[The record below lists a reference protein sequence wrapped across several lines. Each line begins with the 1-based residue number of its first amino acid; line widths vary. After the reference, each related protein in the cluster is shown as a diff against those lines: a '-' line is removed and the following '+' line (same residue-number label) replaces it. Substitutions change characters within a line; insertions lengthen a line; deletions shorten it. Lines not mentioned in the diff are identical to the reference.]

1 MRAIQKYRVRPTLP
15 DRIAPLLEIAH
26 NLWWT
31 WNPEAIALFGR
42 IDRDLWREVHHN
54 PISLLARVDQD
65 MLNDLATHEAFLAH
79 MDRVQANLHRY
90 MKHPTW
96 YSDVRKE
103 SPENRIAYFSAEF
116 GLHESLPFY
125 AGGLGVLAGDHLKSA
140 SELGL
145 PVVGVGLLYRR
156 GYFHQRLGLDGMQS
170 ETYQEQRFSGLPLR
184 VVRGEDGSAQLIE
197 VDVADRKV
205 LARLW
210 RVQVGRV
217 PLFLLDTDISEND
230 PRDRAITE
238 RLYDADPDVR
248 IRQEIVLGVGGIRAL
263 EHCDVSP
270 TVCHLNE
277 GHSAFLSLERITS
290 MMERHGLDF
299 DEACQI
305 VTASNIFTTHT
316 PVAAGNDAFPPE
328 LALNYLRP
336 FGRKF
341 GLSEEALL
349 NLGRVGRDDPTERFS
364 MTVLA
369 LRLSSFRNAVSRL
382 HGTVARA
389 TWKDLWPDATQDEV
403 PITHVTNGVHL
414 PSWYSDET
422 ARLFD
427 RYLGPDWL
435 EKPVDQKAW
444 ERVVTIPDAELWRA
458 RERLR
463 TRLVA
468 EARRRLSAQLTRR
481 GAHSS
486 ALRDAGE
493 VLDPEVLTIG
503 FARRF
508 ATYKRATLLFQ
519 DLERFSKIVRH
530 ADRPVQFIFAGKAH
544 PEDQPGKEMIQEVI
558 RITEMPEFRRHV
570 VFLEDYDI
578 DLARRL
584 VQGVDVWLNTPQ
596 RPLEASGTSGMKVA
610 VNGGLNLSI
619 LDGWWVEAYNGEN
632 GWAIGSEEIHE
643 DERYQDKL
651 DNEALYSLLEDVVT
665 PLFYD
670 RGVDALPRGWI
681 RCVKESLRTIC
692 PQFNTNRA
700 AEEYT
705 RRFYIPSLLNWNW
718 LLKDGMKRLREIARW
733 KATVRAH
740 WDGVEILSVE
750 TDSGANLAVGDR
762 LEVRA
767 TIALATLSPEDVNI
781 ETFYGP
787 LEEGEIRHGER
798 SLMTHAGSSDGHH
811 QYTGVISC
819 HTSGHFGFSLR
830 VTPRSTGLEDS
841 FDRELIAW
849 WNSAGVRSPGVLQQ

>member
-328 LALNYLRP
+328 LALHYLRP

-389 TWKDLWPDATQDEV
+389 TWKDLWPDATPDEV

-468 EARRRLSAQLTRR
+468 EARRRLSVQLTRR

-718 LLKDGMKRLREIARW
+718 LMKDGMKRLREIARW

-740 WDGVEILSVE
+740 WDGVEVLSVE

-787 LEEGEIRHGER
+787 LQEGEIRHGER